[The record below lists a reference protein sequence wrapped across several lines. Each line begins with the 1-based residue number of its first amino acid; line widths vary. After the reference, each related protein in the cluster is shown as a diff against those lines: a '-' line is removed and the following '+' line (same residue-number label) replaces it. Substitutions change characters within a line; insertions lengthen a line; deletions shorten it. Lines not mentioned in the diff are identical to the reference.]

1 MRKWNFNLY
10 AALIVMASSG
20 LLLAIVLSGLD
31 LNRPSQALAVASF
44 ESDKLSIRL
53 SNQPDAPVNRG
64 ANHDAIA
71 ARQAGISA
79 DVIDNDGDGLPD
91 DWEAQ
96 HRLNPQLGVGIDGAM
111 GDPDGDGLPNIDE
124 YYNFTDP
131 RNPDTDQDG
140 LSDLWEVEG
149 GLDPGDPSGINGGN
163 GDFDGDGLENSD
175 EQKIGSSPAV
185 SDPGHVTADH

>member
-1 MRKWNFNLY
+1 MRRWNFNIY
-10 AALIVMASSG
+10 AALIMGSIG

-31 LNRPSQALAVASF
+31 LHHPFQTLTAASSKG
-44 ESDKLSIRL
+44 ENLSIRF
-53 SNQPDAPVNRG
+53 SDQPNAI
-64 ANHDAIA
+64 ANHDANRGEA
-71 ARQAGISA
+71 AAKQAGVGA
-79 DVIDNDGDGLPD
+79 AVIDNDGDGLPD
-91 DWEAQ
+91 DWEIQ
-96 HRLNPQLGVGIDGAM
+96 HRLNPQRGAGIDGAM

-131 RNPDTDQDG
+131 RHPDTDQDG

-149 GLDPGDPSGINGGN
+149 GLDPVDPSGINGGN
-163 GDFDGDGLENSD
+163 GDFDGDGLANSD